1 MKSYDVTITET
12 LKMKVPIEADSL
24 AEAEQKAEDNWNASM
39 YILDAD
45 NFMGASFHAEERVN
59 KREME
64 RNGER

>member
-12 LKMKVPIEADSL
+12 LKMTVPIEADSL
-24 AEAEQKAEDNWNASM
+24 AEAEQKAEDNWNASR

-45 NFMGASFHAEERVN
+45 HFVGASFHAEERVK

-64 RNGER
+64 RKEER

>member
-12 LKMKVPIEADSL
+12 LKMTVRIEADSL
-24 AEAEQKAEDNWNASM
+24 DEAEEKAEDNWNAGM

-45 NFMGASFHAEERVN
+45 NFVGANFRAKERVN